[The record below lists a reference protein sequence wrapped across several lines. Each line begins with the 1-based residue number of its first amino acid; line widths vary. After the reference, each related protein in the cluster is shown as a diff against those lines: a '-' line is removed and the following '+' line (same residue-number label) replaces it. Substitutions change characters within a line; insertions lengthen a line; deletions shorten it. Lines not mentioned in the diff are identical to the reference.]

1 MADAISNIYQVR
13 MVKMNAINNLN
24 ELDSFGD
31 MVDRAID
38 AAKDKQASDEWDN
51 LCEFTDN
58 LVIMDDAARLDAI
71 ITQPNLVSE
80 AIKVLGWRAG
90 MSKDIVRF

>member
-1 MADAISNIYQVR
+1 MR
-13 MVKMNAINNLN
+13 AINNLS
-24 ELDSFGD
+24 ELDTFGD
-31 MVDRAID
+31 MIDRAID
-38 AAKDKQASDEWDN
+38 AANDKAASDSWEE
-51 LCEFTDN
+51 LCQFVDN
-58 LVIMDDAARLDAI
+58 LVLMDDAARLDAI

>member
-1 MADAISNIYQVR
+1 MR
-13 MVKMNAINNLN
+13 AINNLR
-24 ELDSFGD
+24 ELDTFGD
-31 MVDRAID
+31 MIDRAID
-38 AAKDKQASDEWDN
+38 ADKNKAASDSWEE
-51 LCEFTDN
+51 LCQFVDN
-58 LVIMDDAARLDAI
+58 LVLMDDAARLDAI